1 MIDSHAAALQ
11 CFHFWFNI
19 DGFFDGSKN
28 ESLSVVQQ
36 STGEVADNL
45 LWFQGTST
53 MEWTEVGDKYGNSFF
68 PIFLLQGQ
76 VEVRGELGAD
86 GTYTGWKVR
95 VLATKPG
102 EISAWLAV
110 DDFR

>member
-1 MIDSHAAALQ
+1 MVSRNVHNGVDRGRRQIRK
-11 CFHFWFNI
+11 
-19 DGFFDGSKN
+19 FF
-28 ESLSVVQQ
+28 LS
-36 STGEVADNL
+36 T
-45 LWFQGTST
+45 
-53 MEWTEVGDKYGNSFF
+53 
-68 PIFLLQGQ
+68 FLLQGQ

-95 VLATKPG
+95 MLATKPG